1 MGNEE
6 IIIIAPFN
14 RLNPINEKSENPNPF
29 PWTNVEASQSY
40 HCIRFSAATGCLI
53 KSAKKQLSIKFGK
66 TQGMVF
72 KRPNQIVGTR
82 GCYDEKNN
90 SLWMVSAG
98 VGSMTPGC
106 CDGIDTFF
114 SKLNVDLFDDE
125 SGENSERNDKKP
137 VNTEPECL
145 FEELN
150 NLIEVLLN
158 KNDKN
163 NSLMH
168 LASNLSNFELEQRL
182 GICNDILETYILKSA
197 ADQIYSSKFIHTSLI
212 VFNVLNVSIVFS
224 F

>member
-98 VGSMTPGC
+98 VGTMTPGC

-114 SKLNVDLFDDE
+114 TKLNVDLFDDE
-125 SGENSERNDKKP
+125 TCENSENYHNHKKSNNI
-137 VNTEPECL
+137 VNTDPECC

-150 NLIEVLLN
+150 NLIESLLN
-158 KNDKN
+158 KNDKD

-168 LASNLSNFELEQRL
+168 LASNLSDSELEP
-182 GICNDILETYILKSA
+182 GKW
-197 ADQIYSSKFIHTSLI
+197 
-212 VFNVLNVSIVFS
+212 
-224 F
+224 